1 MKTALPEPVR
11 PGVKTAEAEG
21 TDSGQSLVRLV
32 VDGIIEDVRCGR
44 LVPGQRLIATDL
56 AHEFNV
62 SRAPVREALHV
73 LEGEGVVTITPNRG
87 ARINRL
93 SVSQLI
99 DFMEMTETLL
109 VLGVRRTA
117 TINHSKAQARELQE
131 AFAEIERQG
140 QQGSA
145 VDFVESLYAYHH
157 VVNRMSGNSF
167 VTDMYQRR
175 SFTFFNRLVSDLL
188 PRHTWTT
195 FIENYRRINQTVLAN
210 DSHAAVATFVAH
222 IQWVLAVMRENESQL
237 ARDT

>member
-1 MKTALPEPVR
+1 MRLATSDTVRSATATAKPESVE
-11 PGVKTAEAEG
+11 T
-21 TDSGQSLVRLV
+21 GQSLVRLV
-32 VDGIIEDVRCGR
+32 VDGIIDDVRCGR

-93 SVSQLI
+93 SVTQLI

-117 TINHSKAQARELQE
+117 SIPHSPAQASQLKE
-131 AFAEIERQG
+131 ALAEIERQSHDG
-140 QQGSA
+140 TA
-145 VDFVESLYAYHH
+145 VDFIESLYGYHH
-157 VVNRMSGNSF
+157 VVNGMSGNSF
-167 VTDMYQRR
+167 ITGLYRRR

-188 PRHTWTT
+188 PRHTWPT
-195 FIENYRRINQTVLAN
+195 FVENYRRINDTVLAN
-210 DSHAAVATFVAH
+210 DAHAAVATFVAH
-222 IQWVLAVMRENESQL
+222 IQWVLAVMRENEAPLGRES
-237 ARDT
+237 